1 MATPMERLL
10 WLVPEVPQA
19 FENGPWARVERRGS
33 LALLKA
39 MPEGIRTE
47 LVATRSMG
55 SIAILF
61 AIFRIFQPGGLG
73 ERSALLKHLAE
84 ARAPNEVGEW
94 TTALRNW
101 RRWLVLL
108 RELNIQVRDPVL
120 LMASLDRFAVVLAK
134 RSTEVA
140 FRLRV
145 AKAALQVDVIP
156 TMQGVARFTQMLLA
170 EGEAARHRVCCGVD
184 PEVKVR
190 ALDVNHSNS
199 DAEGTT
205 SDRENGE
212 GGESG
217 IEEPELAPCSGS
229 ANGEDDGSQ
238 SDGVGSGSE
247 GPDAATPSEENGGG
261 GTDNER
267 SVMPVCRYFR
277 GGVRM

>member
-1 MATPMERLL
+1 
-10 WLVPEVPQA
+10 
-19 FENGPWARVERRGS
+19 
-33 LALLKA
+33 

-47 LVATRSMG
+47 LVATSSMG

-73 ERSALLKHLAE
+73 ERSALLKHLVE

-101 RRWLVLL
+101 RRWLARLG
-108 RELNIQVRDPVL
+108 ELNIQVPDPVL
-120 LMASLDRFAVVLAK
+120 LMASLDWFAVVLAK

-140 FRLRV
+140 FRLQV
-145 AKAALQVDVIP
+145 ARAALQVDVIP
-156 TMQGVARFTQMLLA
+156 TMQGVERFTQMLLA

-190 ALDVNHSNS
+190 ALDVNHSNA

-212 GGESG
+212 GESG

-229 ANGEDDGSQ
+229 AN
-238 SDGVGSGSE
+238 
-247 GPDAATPSEENGGG
+247 
-261 GTDNER
+261 
-267 SVMPVCRYFR
+267 
-277 GGVRM
+277 